1 MPPVTVQAIVLRRR
15 PLGEA
20 DKVLTLFTREM
31 GKLSALAKGARK
43 PTSKLAGA
51 TETCVRA
58 RFHLAP
64 GKTFWIV
71 TQATAERARARLHR
85 LLVNAAAAMY
95 ACELVDRLLE
105 EGVTEEDLFDLLA
118 SVLDELEES
127 EHPTWTLCWFEN
139 ALMLQQG
146 YTPMLDA
153 CARCGNEVEGE
164 QVAFLPEV
172 GGVLCASCAR
182 TVTSAA
188 KLSRLAWL
196 AWRVMNAG
204 ERVDF
209 PGESTAGELEHAVHL
224 HLRYHIDR
232 EVKSSQVL
240 WQLRQ
245 ELLGNETYPPIPL
258 P

>member
-1 MPPVTVQAIVLRRR
+1 MPPVNVQAIVLRRR

-31 GKLSALAKGARK
+31 GKLSAIARGARK

-58 RFHLAP
+58 RFHLAQ

-71 TQATAERARARLHR
+71 TQASVERARARLHR
-85 LLVNAAAAMY
+85 LLVGATAAIY

-105 EGVTEEDLFDLLA
+105 EGVPDEGVFDLLSDA
-118 SVLDELEES
+118 LDELETS
-127 EHPTWTLCWFEN
+127 EHPVWTLCLFEN

-146 YTPMLDA
+146 YTPVLDT
-153 CARCGNEVEGE
+153 CARCGTPVDGE
-164 QVAFLPEV
+164 QIAFQPDA
-172 GGVLCASCAR
+172 GGALCVSCAR
-182 TVTSAA
+182 ARTGVV

-196 AWRVMNAG
+196 TWRVLNAG
-204 ERVDF
+204 GRVDF
-209 PGESTAGELEHAVHL
+209 PGEPAAGEVEHAVHL
-224 HLRYHIDR
+224 HLRYHLDR
-232 EVKSSQVL
+232 EMKSAQVL

-245 ELLGNETYPPIPL
+245 ELLEGGEIG
-258 P
+258 